1 MWDNSLFWHSLFCT
15 TLSKGCLQKK
25 KKKLSDICQNSNIPH
40 PPYHI
45 FDNFQ
50 FWQKTQKVTPSLPL
64 SIWTNLCFSW
74 TSILLILV
82 GKNSQ
87 IYIRFNIFS
96 IIKSQYQ
103 DCLTF
108 ISQLSYECTSRRH
121 KTNPLRILLLEIPF
135 IDTLFPK
142 K

>member
-1 MWDNSLFWHSLFCT
+1 MLTYIQQCLGT
-15 TLSKGCLQKK
+15 TLRDAFQIKKEKTFRHLSKFKHT
-25 KKKLSDICQNSNIPH
+25 P
-40 PPYHI
+40 
-45 FDNFQ
+45 
-50 FWQKTQKVTPSLPL
+50 PSLPHF
-64 SIWTNLCFSW
+64 WQF
-74 TSILLILV
+74 SILTKNSGSYPLPPSVNLDESLFLV
-82 GKNSQ
+82 NVNSTHLRWQKQSNSQ
-87 IYIRFNIFS
+87 IYIKFS